1 MLNSLQ
7 QFLDAKVNQF
17 NRPEFIE
24 NDPIVIPHQFAR
36 KQDIEIMGFFAAIL
50 AWGQRKTIINKCR
63 ELIVRM
69 DNAPFDFIQNHQETD
84 LKALL
89 GFKHRTFND
98 TDLLYFVSFFR
109 QHYQQYESL
118 EDAFLPS
125 VAGAEQQPVFRE
137 DFMDENANASFTL
150 QNSSSVCYAHHLVRP
165 ENNIETLL
173 NHFRSYFFSLPDFP
187 HRSKKHVSSPQ
198 QKSTCKRLN
207 MFLRWMVRKDNCG
220 VDFGIWTKIK
230 PADLICPCDLHVDR
244 VARKLKLITRKQN
257 NWQTTVELTERLRE
271 FDSQDPV
278 KYDFALFGLGIEE
291 KF

>member
-1 MLNSLQ
+1 MLNNLKL
-7 QFLDAKVNQF
+7 FLDAKVNQY

-24 NDPIVIPHQFAR
+24 NDPIVIPHQFIR
-36 KQDIEIMGFFAAIL
+36 KQDIEIIGFFAAIL

-69 DNAPFDFIQNHQETD
+69 DNAPFDFIKNHQETD

-125 VAGAEQQPVFRE
+125 VTVAREQPVFRE
-137 DFMDENANASFTL
+137 DFMDENTNASFTL
-150 QNSSSVCYAHHLVRP
+150 QNSSSVCYVHHLVWP
-165 ENNIETLL
+165 ESNIETML

-220 VDFGIWTKIK
+220 VDFGIWTRIK

-244 VARKLKLITRKQN
+244 VARKLKLIARKQN
-257 NWQTTVELTERLRE
+257 DWQTAVELTERLRE
-271 FDSQDPV
+271 FDPQDPV